1 METPRGRLRC
11 HFVTVPYASA
21 QTAHKALD
29 EAAHDVG
36 RLLSSRWDAAAM
48 YYEADYAEGEP
59 GSERLERFAAHVEE
73 DQFALSGRVEWLPA
87 AQLG

>member
-1 METPRGRLRC
+1 MEIPRARLRC

-29 EAAHDVG
+29 EAAHAVG

-48 YYEADYAEGEP
+48 CYEADYAQSEP
-59 GSERLERFAAHVEE
+59 GPGRVERFVGHVEE
-73 DQFALSGRVEWLPA
+73 DQFVLEGKVEWLPA
-87 AQLG
+87 AATV